1 MKINHIIVERERD
14 ICREESHAEKIYK
27 EKLSA
32 SRRDWERK
40 KKKVSF
46 YAYRDKNEIEYK
58 WGEIFIFI

>member
-1 MKINHIIVERERD
+1 MRD

-32 SRRDWERK
+32 SRRDWERRQAQ
-40 KKKVSF
+40 KKVSF